1 MTRRYKP
8 NTVPLIPTGQKDKNG
23 NPIMMEDWRNYKG
36 PHAKKNI
43 EKLLASNKTK
53 KKKKK

>member
-36 PHAKKNI
+36 PHANKNKS
-43 EKLLASNKTK
+43 KLLASNKTK